1 MKLTGNLK
9 KEAERAEKKNEAKE
23 IIRGADME
31 LTDDEVDQVAGGY
44 LKDSSDR
51 SKSERVDCNHAA
63 CAYIGVGIGLKKKNG
78 KTAFCIIIGGSS
90 GPIAG

>member
-31 LTDDEVDQVAGGY
+31 LTDDEVDQVAGGFGGAINPCPVCRSTKNAVTDFWSGKVVCPDCGHVY
-44 LKDSSDR
+44 LYLATEAY
-51 SKSERVDCNHAA
+51 ER
-63 CAYIGVGIGLKKKNG
+63 
-78 KTAFCIIIGGSS
+78 
-90 GPIAG
+90 